1 MSHRAGNA
9 IHIKI
14 KHTRGADNRRG
25 PAKEHIK
32 IKTDR
37 NFTAPPRQQP
47 PALPTYTVRMD
58 ANARWEYALQ
68 LHADAPKRS
77 KKCVTLRSGGNEWR
91 AGPRPKPPSAGDKYE
106 EDGVVS
112 RSFLR
117 ASRVEQQ
124 GHAERRQAAR
134 AFDGLSHRQ
143 VVQVAQSVDV
153 ASLVVRWRYTCALDG
168 VSHTVV
174 EADGWL
180 KPALAAALQ
189 AEVDA
194 ELKAVSDR
202 ANAEAARQCR
212 EIERMA
218 QDARA
223 KEQYAK
229 VEVRM
234 TRSPRRACPL
244 TPHHSS
250 PSPSPSPSPPCG
262 SVRLR

>member
-1 MSHRAGNA
+1 
-9 IHIKI
+9 
-14 KHTRGADNRRG
+14 
-25 PAKEHIK
+25 
-32 IKTDR
+32 
-37 NFTAPPRQQP
+37 
-47 PALPTYTVRMD
+47 MD

-68 LHADAPKRS
+68 LHADAPRRS
-77 KKCVTLRSGGNEWR
+77 KKCVTLCSGGKENEWR

-106 EDGVVS
+106 EDGVVA

-134 AFDGLSHRQ
+134 TFDGLSHRQ

-153 ASLVVRWRYTCALDG
+153 ASLVVRWQYMCALDG

-202 ANAEAARQCR
+202 ANAEAARRCR

-229 VEVRM
+229 VERTVELKM
-234 TRSPRRACPL
+234 EAVVEALPAWFEALAGFGEKLAAIKANELGDWDEFNEWLRAEYDETDL
-244 TPHHSS
+244 EEFTFEDEDDLDIYMHF
-250 PSPSPSPSPPCG
+250 
-262 SVRLR
+262 RAKRAR